1 MPASFIPAPGLL
13 FSTSFGPSAGPV
25 KLYLDESG
33 TLGYAG
39 EVFTMA
45 IVLVRDLPR
54 LETSI
59 AKHKVTQSESKAS
72 QMRTQQKLAL
82 ARTLIEENDLHI
94 FLADLDGRAAMASER
109 KLDKDLLYDSMAGQ
123 ALAYYL
129 QRGDL
134 QQGLSYR
141 LSMDIRGSLRESY
154 EDMVRGSIGNVL
166 MHREQP
172 LVSDLDVRFLD
183 SKFSAGVQAADLFS
197 NVYRTAL
204 SQKDSPCQG
213 FLRQYVD
220 KGVVSAG
227 FTFGLPQLA
236 DQMTQIASDLRALV
250 ELEGELDRGSARLG
264 LGVSMACSSAV
275 REDSTD
281 LWRADSDADVTDE
294 EATGEDAERLEG
306 GEATGEPGRGTS
318 RSARRRRSRNRRGE
332 RREEARDDE
341 ARAEDS
347 ELDNEADAPTGSHR
361 FRETREEE
369 LEAARDIRAGE
380 RAAEIAE
387 AEEPLSELAND
398 GLDAADEPERGE
410 TDDRAEAE
418 DRAETARPG
427 SGRRRRSRR
436 VSRRSGSDRE
446 ANREAG
452 EAEKTREADERPA
465 KVTPASDEPASD
477 SPADESRPEG
487 DAREN
492 EADKRPVRDVHP
504 GRSLRAQQARER
516 TRTRRSRAAEPA
528 TAAEFEDEAG
538 AAKVEPE
545 ADATD
550 AEPTRETA
558 RESAREE
565 EAQPKRPAS
574 NRRRRSRRKAEFVE
588 QASEEVGTPA
598 TASDSAEGAHDAQ
611 GTEDVAGRAGAEG
624 TPDLP
629 STPEAGDRPA
639 AEGVSDS
646 GTSAAA
652 ESDHEGTS
660 ENTPETQV
668 TAPAKPK
675 RTRTRRSRAVK
686 KDEASQQSEVGQ
698 HAEGDRNA
706 EAGRQAA
713 DEASDASAS
722 PATDGDAPTIV
733 SPSAM
738 DAGSAPST
746 QDDPS
751 GAAVASPREANPTEA
766 GDSAV
771 ATPAPKPRRTRTRRT
786 STRKSKVV
794 PANDNL
800 TGDGPVDE
808 SPARDS
814 PAQAD
819 VPVIP
824 DAGITH
830 DVLSSAPAVPSG
842 QVPESLDD
850 ATPSVEA

>member
-13 FSTSFGPSAGPV
+13 FSTSFGPSTGPV

-264 LGVSMACSSAV
+264 LGVGIACGNAV
-275 REDSTD
+275 REDPTD
-281 LWRADSDADVTDE
+281 LWCADADDIATDE
-294 EATGEDAERLEG
+294 EASGEEAERPEG
-306 GEATGEPGRGTS
+306 GEAVGEPGRGTS

-341 ARAEDS
+341 ARAGDG
-347 ELDNEADAPTGSHR
+347 ELGDEADAPTGSRR

-387 AEEPLSELAND
+387 AEESLSELAND
-398 GLDAADEPERGE
+398 RAEDADEPERGAA
-410 TDDRAEAE
+410 DDGAEAE
-418 DRAETARPG
+418 DRVETTYPS

-436 VSRRSGSDRE
+436 VSRRSGSGRETDRE
-446 ANREAG
+446 VG
-452 EAEKTREADERPA
+452 EAEKAREADGRPA
-465 KVTPASDEPASD
+465 QVTPGNDEFAGD
-477 SPADESRPEG
+477 GPADENRAEES
-487 DAREN
+487 ARETA
-492 EADKRPVRDVHP
+492 ADERPVRDVHP

-516 TRTRRSRAAEPA
+516 TRTRRSRTAEPA
-528 TAAEFEDEAG
+528 APVESEAETG
-538 AAKVEPE
+538 AAKAESE
-545 ADATD
+545 AGVTD
-550 AEPTRETA
+550 VEPTREA
-558 RESAREE
+558 ASEAVRGEE
-565 EAQPKRPAS
+565 TQPKRPAS
-574 NRRRRSRRKAEFVE
+574 NRRRRSRRKAESDE
-588 QASEEVGTPA
+588 QAPEKAGAPVTTSGN
-598 TASDSAEGAHDAQ
+598 AEGARDAHDVVDA
-611 GTEDVAGRAGAEG
+611 AGRAGAEG
-624 TPDLP
+624 ALGLP
-629 STPEAGDRPA
+629 GTPEAEDRLA
-639 AEGVSDS
+639 VEGASDS
-646 GTSAAA
+646 GASAAA
-652 ESDHEGTS
+652 ESGREDTS
-660 ENTPETQV
+660 ENAPETQV
-668 TAPAKPK
+668 AAPAKPK
-675 RTRTRRSRAVK
+675 RTRTRR
-686 KDEASQQSEVGQ
+686 
-698 HAEGDRNA
+698 
-706 EAGRQAA
+706 
-713 DEASDASAS
+713 
-722 PATDGDAPTIV
+722 
-733 SPSAM
+733 
-738 DAGSAPST
+738 
-746 QDDPS
+746 
-751 GAAVASPREANPTEA
+751 
-766 GDSAV
+766 
-771 ATPAPKPRRTRTRRT
+771 T
-786 STRKSKVV
+786 STRKPKAA

-800 TGDGPVDE
+800 TGDSPADE
-808 SPARDS
+808 SPAADS
-814 PAQAD
+814 SARVD
-819 VPVIP
+819 ESTTSG
-824 DAGITH
+824 AGITH
-830 DVLSSAPAVPSG
+830 DVPSDTSSSTPTVPIEHEPTG
-842 QVPESLDD
+842 LDG